1 MYFKVR
7 MTEKTRR
14 HRYTDLHKQGILKQR
29 AVELAEELSS
39 CTLCPR
45 NCGVN
50 RLEDEKGIC
59 KTGRKAMV
67 SSYSAHFGEEKP
79 LSGCYGSGTIF
90 FTNCNLLCNFCQNYD
105 ISHLGR
111 GVEVDDKQ
119 LAGMMM
125 ELQERG
131 CHNIN
136 FVTPSHVVPQI
147 ISALVVAAG
156 EGLTVPL
163 VFNTGAYDKVSTLKS
178 LQGIIDIYMPDFKF
192 WTKDLSIETC
202 NASDYREVAVKA
214 INEMHRQVG
223 DLELTD
229 AGIARR
235 GLLVRHLV
243 MPGYPDETR
252 KILRHISDSVS
263 KNTYVNIMP
272 QYYPCGEILRSD
284 KLGRALRPAEHRE
297 AIDYAKT
304 VGLQRIDY

>member
-1 MYFKVR
+1 ME
-7 MTEKTRR
+7 EKTAQK
-14 HRYTDLHKQGILKQR
+14 RYTELYKQGILQQVAGR
-29 AVELAEELSS
+29 MTGELEC

-45 NCGVN
+45 SCRVN
-50 RLEDEKGIC
+50 RLKDEKGIC

-79 LSGCYGSGTIF
+79 LVGRYGSGTIF

-136 FVTPSHVVPQI
+136 FV
-147 ISALVVAAG
+147 
-156 EGLTVPL
+156 PL
-163 VFNTGAYDKVSTLKS
+163 VFNTGAYDKVNTLKS

-192 WTKDLSIETC
+192 WTKDLSIGTC

-252 KILRHISDSVS
+252 KVLRHIAGTIS
-263 KNTYVNIMP
+263 KNSYVNIMP

>member
-1 MYFKVR
+1 ME
-7 MTEKTRR
+7 EKTVKK
-14 HRYTDLHKQGILKQR
+14 RYTELYKQGILQQMADR
-29 AVELAEELSS
+29 MTGELEC

-45 NCGVN
+45 SCRVN
-50 RLEDEKGIC
+50 RMEDEKGIC
-59 KTGRKAMV
+59 NTGRKAMV

-79 LSGCYGSGTIF
+79 LVGRYGSGTIF

-111 GVEVDDKQ
+111 GQEVNDKQ

-147 ISALVVAAG
+147 ISALVIAVDK
-156 EGLTVPL
+156 GLTVPL

-223 DLELTD
+223 DLELNE
-229 AGIARR
+229 AGIASR
-235 GLLVRHLV
+235 GLLIRHLV

-252 KILRHISDSVS
+252 KVLRHIADTIS
-263 KNTYVNIMP
+263 KNSYVNIMP
-272 QYYPCGEILRSD
+272 QYYPCGEVLRSD
-284 KLGRALRPAEHRE
+284 KLGRALRPAEYKE
-297 AIDYAKT
+297 AIDYAKA